1 MKNHEKRIKFPRLT
15 PDDICEFSGYS
26 IHVEKITDKYDEWF
40 PFSDLEEFLD
50 DMFDSTMDWSNIDD
64 LGFLVISFRGP
75 INLTK
80 EKKKLICDF
89 INTFNDE

>member
-1 MKNHEKRIKFPRLT
+1 MIKRIKFPGLA
-15 PDDICEFSGYS
+15 PDDIRRASSYS

-40 PFSDLEEFLD
+40 PFFDLEEFLD
-50 DMFDSTMDWSNIDD
+50 DMFDSTVDWSNIDD
-64 LGFLVISFRGP
+64 LGFLVISFRGL

>member
-1 MKNHEKRIKFPRLT
+1 MIKRIVYPSLAL
-15 PDDICEFSGYS
+15 DDIRRASSYS

-50 DMFDSTMDWSNIDD
+50 DIFDSTVAWSNIDD

-75 INLTK
+75 INLTE